1 MIIALILVLLLALAY
16 GALQGLLGHG
26 PFRFLNTMYLKSLPG
41 NAEIYRPENVAPV
54 ENSPLSG
61 MNLCFLGSSV
71 TLGATSLETSFAEYI
86 AVRNNCTYVKE
97 AVSGTT
103 LADND
108 KTSYIQRM
116 LHNIDPNAQFDAFIC
131 QLSTNDASSAIPLG
145 EISSSRNLEDF
156 DTKTVL
162 GALEYIIVYADTT
175 WHCPVVFYT
184 GTQYDSPAYGKMVEQ
199 LLKLQEKYEIGVID
213 LWNDAEMN
221 QVSEEDYKLYM
232 FDGIHPTQAGYLN
245 WWTPKMEAYLYDYL
259 GPIKGRVFL
268 LDTTGGTRNGCLLL
282 HFETIK
288 TVVLARIAPRPPFAM
303 AYTGGCAQSHASY
316 GVNKGSNCLFIRF
329 QKRNL
334 PKQNVRHCP
343 SPPPTTCNPSDCP
356 APFPHNP
363 QTRSGR
369 FLPHPNPRL
378 LHGRSRL

>member
-1 MIIALILVLLLALAY
+1 MIITLILVLLLALAY

-108 KTSYIQRM
+108 KNSYIQRM

-184 GTQYDSPAYGKMVEQ
+184 GTQYDSP
-199 LLKLQEKYEIGVID
+199 
-213 LWNDAEMN
+213 
-221 QVSEEDYKLYM
+221 
-232 FDGIHPTQAGYLN
+232 PTAR
-245 WWTPKMEAYLYDYL
+245 WWSS
-259 GPIKGRVFL
+259 
-268 LDTTGGTRNGCLLL
+268 C
-282 HFETIK
+282 
-288 TVVLARIAPRPPFAM
+288 
-303 AYTGGCAQSHASY
+303 
-316 GVNKGSNCLFIRF
+316 
-329 QKRNL
+329 
-334 PKQNVRHCP
+334 
-343 SPPPTTCNPSDCP
+343 
-356 APFPHNP
+356 
-363 QTRSGR
+363 
-369 FLPHPNPRL
+369 
-378 LHGRSRL
+378 

>member
-1 MIIALILVLLLALAY
+1 MKKVGKVLLIIALILVLLLALAY

-108 KTSYIQRM
+108 KNSYIQRM

-184 GTQYDSPAYGKMVEQ
+184 GTQYDSP
-199 LLKLQEKYEIGVID
+199 
-213 LWNDAEMN
+213 
-221 QVSEEDYKLYM
+221 
-232 FDGIHPTQAGYLN
+232 PTAR
-245 WWTPKMEAYLYDYL
+245 WWSS
-259 GPIKGRVFL
+259 
-268 LDTTGGTRNGCLLL
+268 C
-282 HFETIK
+282 
-288 TVVLARIAPRPPFAM
+288 
-303 AYTGGCAQSHASY
+303 
-316 GVNKGSNCLFIRF
+316 
-329 QKRNL
+329 
-334 PKQNVRHCP
+334 
-343 SPPPTTCNPSDCP
+343 
-356 APFPHNP
+356 
-363 QTRSGR
+363 
-369 FLPHPNPRL
+369 
-378 LHGRSRL
+378 

>member
-1 MIIALILVLLLALAY
+1 
-16 GALQGLLGHG
+16 
-26 PFRFLNTMYLKSLPG
+26 
-41 NAEIYRPENVAPV
+41 
-54 ENSPLSG
+54 

-71 TLGATSLETSFAEYI
+71 TEGAASLETSFAEYI

-97 AVSGTT
+97 AVGGTT

-131 QLSTNDASSAIPLG
+131 QLSTNDASNAIPLG

-259 GPIKGRVFL
+259 G
-268 LDTTGGTRNGCLLL
+268 
-282 HFETIK
+282 
-288 TVVLARIAPRPPFAM
+288 
-303 AYTGGCAQSHASY
+303 Q
-316 GVNKGSNCLFIRF
+316 
-329 QKRNL
+329 
-334 PKQNVRHCP
+334 
-343 SPPPTTCNPSDCP
+343 
-356 APFPHNP
+356 
-363 QTRSGR
+363 
-369 FLPHPNPRL
+369 
-378 LHGRSRL
+378 